1 MCLICNSGGHEM
13 QELKRRLLET
23 EAQMTSILAAME
35 AVQKQT
41 LNIHGQSGDGEE
53 IGEWQEEQVEEVEVE
68 VCLDKIIIPMSV
80 LSRMSHMLKWF

>member
-1 MCLICNSGGHEM
+1 MTKTHNKQMHSQDIILICDLGGHEM

-41 LNIHGQSGDGEE
+41 MNMHRQAAEE
-53 IGEWQEEQVEEVEVE
+53 EESGEWQEEQVEEVEEVEAE
-68 VCLDKIIIPMSV
+68 VCHLNIY
-80 LSRMSHMLKWF
+80 